1 MIDLVANLAH
11 TDRDQAERT
20 AQAVLTTLA
29 ERISAGEAR
38 DLAEQLPA
46 PLSGW
51 LHTTTGPEPFGYDEF
66 LRRVAA
72 REGTDLATA
81 ERHARAVFAALARA
95 VDGDELDD
103 LAAELPHDFG
113 PLVAE
118 ARRTF
123 FHRVDASTFLANVA
137 ERAAIGT
144 DAARKVTDAV
154 LETLAERIST
164 GEVEDLEAVLP
175 LEFRPA
181 LERGKRG
188 PQKLDLDDFLNRVAK
203 RLHVTPLQTR
213 RFVEAVFLTLRE
225 TIPREEFL
233 DVTAQLPYEYASV
246 GARPHPA

>member
-1 MIDLVANLAH
+1 MIELVANLAG
-11 TDRDQAERT
+11 TDRDQAER
-20 AQAVLTTLA
+20 ALHAVLATLA

-38 DLAEQLPA
+38 DLAEQLPV
-46 PLSGW
+46 PLGGW
-51 LHTTTGPEPFGYDEF
+51 LYTTTGPEPFGYDEF

-81 ERHARAVFAALARA
+81 ERHARAVFAGLARA
-95 VDGDELDD
+95 VDGDELAD
-103 LAAELPHDFG
+103 LAAELPQDFG

-123 FHRVDASTFLANVA
+123 FRKVDASTFLAKVA
-137 ERAAIGT
+137 ERAGIEA
-144 DAARKVTDAV
+144 DAARSVTDAV

-188 PQKLDLDDFLNRVAK
+188 PQKMDLDDFLERVAK
-203 RLHVTPLQTR
+203 RLHITPLQTR
-213 RFVEAVFLTLRE
+213 RLVEAVFMTLRE

-233 DVTAQLPYEYASV
+233 DVTAELPREYATV
-246 GARPHPA
+246 GARP